1 MNHKQTTYK
10 RPQRAQT
17 PSKVGRWLDV
27 AVIFNAI
34 IFFISC
40 ILYEYEK
47 ALVVVVLLS
56 AGNIGLL
63 VLFNNKSDNTSFF

>member
-1 MNHKQTTYK
+1 
-10 RPQRAQT
+10 
-17 PSKVGRWLDV
+17 VGRWLDV